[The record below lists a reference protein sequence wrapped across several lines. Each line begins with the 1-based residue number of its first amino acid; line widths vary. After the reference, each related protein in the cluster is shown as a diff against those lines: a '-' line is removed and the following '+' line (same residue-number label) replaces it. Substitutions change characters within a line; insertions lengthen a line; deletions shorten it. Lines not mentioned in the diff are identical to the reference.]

1 MGRKTTS
8 GATAPLRYRVC
19 KSFTVES
26 GHLLSK
32 HPGVCRFPHGHT
44 RRVDVVLSSESLDE
58 RDMVC
63 DFKAIKLAVE
73 EFIERF
79 DHAMAVN
86 SNDPRLPGL
95 MAAGAE
101 RVIVFENEDPTTEVM
116 ARVIFE
122 HLTTALKSRIEL
134 TDPKDG
140 AKYSFPS
147 GIALDRVR
155 VTETPT
161 SWAEY
166 GAS

>member
-1 MGRKTTS
+1 M
-8 GATAPLRYRVC
+8 RYRVC

-32 HPGVCRFPHGHT
+32 HPGACRFPHGHT

-63 DFKAIKLAVE
+63 DFKTIKLAIE
-73 EFIERF
+73 SFIERF

-86 SNDPRLPGL
+86 SDDARLPEL
-95 MAAGAE
+95 RAAGGD
-101 RVIVFENEDPTTEVM
+101 RVIVFEGEDPTTEVM

-122 HLTTALKSRIEL
+122 RLAESLRSRADL

-140 AKYSFPS
+140 ASYSFPD
-147 GIALDRVR
+147 GIILERVR

-166 GAS
+166 GIA

>member
-1 MGRKTTS
+1 M
-8 GATAPLRYRVC
+8 RYRVC

-44 RRVDVVLSSESLDE
+44 RRVDVVLTSRTLDE

-73 EFIERF
+73 CFIERF

-86 SNDPRLPGL
+86 SADPRLPEL
-95 MAAGAE
+95 RKAGAD
-101 RVIVFENEDPTTEVM
+101 RVIVFDNEDPTTEAM
-116 ARVIFE
+116 ARVIYE
-122 HLTTALKSRIEL
+122 HLADSLARRDATF
-134 TDPKDG
+134 TDPKEG
-140 AKYSFPS
+140 ATYRFPEGVS
-147 GIALDRVR
+147 LERVR
-155 VTETPT
+155 VTETPS

-166 GAS
+166 GVS

>member
-1 MGRKTTS
+1 M
-8 GATAPLRYRVC
+8 RYRVC

-44 RRVDVVLSSESLDE
+44 RRVDVVISSESLDE

-63 DFKAIKLAVE
+63 DFKTIKLAIE
-73 EFIERF
+73 SFIERF

-86 SNDPRLPGL
+86 SDDPRLPDV
-95 MAAGAE
+95 MAAGGE
-101 RVIVFENEDPTTEVM
+101 RVIVFEGEDPTTEVM

-122 HLTTALKSRIEL
+122 RLAESLRSGLEL

-140 AKYSFPS
+140 AAYSFPD
-147 GIALDRVR
+147 GVTLERVR
-155 VTETPT
+155 VSETPT

-166 GAS
+166 GVR

>member
-1 MGRKTTS
+1 M
-8 GATAPLRYRVC
+8 RYRVC

-44 RRVDVVLSSESLDE
+44 RRVDVVLSSDSLDE

-73 EFIERF
+73 GFVERF

-86 SNDPRLPGL
+86 SEDPRLPGL
-95 MAAGAE
+95 LAAGGE
-101 RVIVFENEDPTTEVM
+101 RVIVFENEDLTTEVM

-122 HLTTALKSRIEL
+122 HLAASLKSRVEL
-134 TDPKDG
+134 RDPRDG
-140 AKYSFPS
+140 AAYAFPA
-147 GIALDRVR
+147 GVALERVR
-155 VTETPT
+155 VSETPT

-166 GAS
+166 GVS

>member
-1 MGRKTTS
+1 M
-8 GATAPLRYRVC
+8 RYRVC

-32 HPGVCRFPHGHT
+32 HPGACRFPHGHT
-44 RRVDVVLSSESLDE
+44 RRVDVVLSSETLDE

-63 DFKAIKLAVE
+63 DFKAIKLAVGA
-73 EFIERF
+73 FIDRF

-86 SNDPRLPGL
+86 SDDPRVDDLR
-95 MAAGAE
+95 AASGD
-101 RVIVFENEDPTTEVM
+101 RILVFEGEDPTTEAM

-122 HLTTALKSRIEL
+122 HLAGVIADDSRTL

-140 AKYSFPS
+140 AEYRFPG
-147 GIALDRVR
+147 GIRLERVR

-161 SWAEY
+161 SWGEY
-166 GAS
+166 GEG

>member
-1 MGRKTTS
+1 M
-8 GATAPLRYRVC
+8 RYRVC

-32 HPGVCRFPHGHT
+32 HPGACRFPHGHT
-44 RRVDVVLSSESLDE
+44 RTVDVVLSSETLDE

-73 EFIERF
+73 AFIDRF

-86 SNDPRLPGL
+86 SEDPRLPMLRETG
-95 MAAGAE
+95 GD
-101 RVIVFENEDPTTEVM
+101 RVIVFEREDPTTEAM

-122 HLTTALKSRIEL
+122 HLAAALAHPGSPL
-134 TDPKDG
+134 VDPRDG
-140 AKYSFPS
+140 ATYRFPP
-147 GIALDRVR
+147 GIALERVR
-155 VTETPT
+155 VSETPT

-166 GAS
+166 GVS

>member
-1 MGRKTTS
+1 M
-8 GATAPLRYRVC
+8 RYRVC

-32 HPGVCRFPHGHT
+32 HPGACRYPHGHT
-44 RRVDVVLSSESLDE
+44 RRVDVVLSSETLDD

-73 EFIERF
+73 AFIDRF

-86 SNDPRLPGL
+86 SDDPRLSEL
-95 MAAGAE
+95 RAASGD
-101 RVIVFENEDPTTEVM
+101 RLIVFEGEDPTTEVL

-122 HLTTALKSRIEL
+122 RLAAAVRDTSTPLR
-134 TDPKDG
+134 DPKDG
-140 AKYSFPS
+140 AEYRFPA
-147 GIALDRVR
+147 GLRLERVR

-161 SWAEY
+161 SWGEY
-166 GAS
+166 GVD